1 VTRSYLHINSVDFE
15 VGYLYNL
22 LLIVGESPLFY
33 CSDRKLHSPIRNFE
47 LLDLSRTREIIERV
61 VYSEGMELVDVELK
75 GGPNRRILRIY
86 IDKPTGVTHQDC
98 ELISDQVGSL
108 LDIEN
113 LILGSYVLEVSSP
126 GLTRKLTKESDYQR
140 YVGRLVKIQTR
151 DQIQG
156 RRNFRG
162 TLRGL
167 EDDQV
172 VVELEGPQSVRIPL
186 HSITKSNLD
195 FDF

>member
-1 VTRSYLHINSVDFE
+1 
-15 VGYLYNL
+15 
-22 LLIVGESPLFY
+22 
-33 CSDRKLHSPIRNFE
+33 
-47 LLDLSRTREIIERV
+47 LLDLGRIRGIIERV

-75 GGPNRRILRIY
+75 GGPNRTILRIY

-113 LILGSYVLEVSSP
+113 LILGSYILEVSSP

-140 YVGRLVKIQTR
+140 YVGRLVRIQTR

-156 RRNFRG
+156 KRNFRG
-162 TLRGL
+162 TLRGV
-167 EDDQV
+167 EGDQV

-186 HSITKSNLD
+186 QSITKSNLD